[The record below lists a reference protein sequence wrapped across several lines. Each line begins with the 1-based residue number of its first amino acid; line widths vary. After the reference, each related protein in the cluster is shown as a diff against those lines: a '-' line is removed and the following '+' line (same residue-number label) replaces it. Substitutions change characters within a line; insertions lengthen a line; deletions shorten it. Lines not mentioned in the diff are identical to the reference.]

1 MPPDSPSR
9 RKIGL
14 PITTVL
20 FFLSYLSSLIYH
32 CGQTMPRKA
41 RDPVNDFV
49 RNRIR
54 SLRRSK
60 KLTTR
65 QMAALS
71 GIPEGSYC
79 CLEGGFYRISLSN
92 LQKIM
97 RALGG
102 SIHDVWP
109 PPKESFKASASR
121 PLAMSMANYFR
132 FREICSL
139 TEAGKAALL
148 TRRGANLKWMFECG
162 LDGKQKSELLR
173 ALSCNRSPGIGWRV
187 YEKSAQ
193 GKSIC
198 LALQG
203 AEVEGR
209 LGVLLELYLDLW
221 LATQIA
227 R

>member
-1 MPPDSPSR
+1 
-9 RKIGL
+9 
-14 PITTVL
+14 
-20 FFLSYLSSLIYH
+20 
-32 CGQTMPRKA
+32 MPRKA

-60 KLTTR
+60 NLTTR
-65 QMAALS
+65 QVAALS

-79 CLEGGFYRISLSN
+79 CLEGGFYRISLSD

-109 PPKESFKASASR
+109 PPKELFKSGSAR
-121 PLAMSMANYFR
+121 PMARSMANYFR
-132 FREICSL
+132 FQEICSL
-139 TEAGKAALL
+139 SEAGKAALL
-148 TRRGANLKWMFECG
+148 SRQGTRLKWVFESG
-162 LDGKQKSELLR
+162 LDGEQKAELLQ
-173 ALSCNRSPGIGWRV
+173 ALSCQSSPGGGWLV

-198 LALQG
+198 LALHG